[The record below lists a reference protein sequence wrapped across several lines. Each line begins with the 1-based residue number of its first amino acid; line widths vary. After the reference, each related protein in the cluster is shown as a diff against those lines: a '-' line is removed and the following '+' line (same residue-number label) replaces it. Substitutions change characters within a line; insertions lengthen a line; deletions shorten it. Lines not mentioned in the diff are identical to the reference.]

1 MENRFLGIS
10 IEHAKSLVP
19 HTNVFVSTDSQD
31 IANVATNFGAQVIMR
46 PPELAQDNSPELL
59 AWCHALDT
67 LKARG
72 QEVKIFISLPCTCP
86 LRRAADVVKGVDLF
100 MSSNADIV
108 VSIMQAY
115 RNPWFNMLKKL
126 MVRRFLT

>member
-1 MENRFLGIS
+1 MQ
-10 IEHAKSLVP
+10 KPVP

-67 LKARG
+67 LKARD
-72 QEVKIFISLPCTCP
+72 K
-86 LRRAADVVKGVDLF
+86 R
-100 MSSNADIV
+100 
-108 VSIMQAY
+108 
-115 RNPWFNMLKKL
+115 
-126 MVRRFLT
+126 